1 MNGQEG
7 VMKPSELTGE
17 IPISIWFRNK
27 SWPAG
32 TQFPLQALPW
42 GKLMYSMKGLAEI
55 NIEDN
60 IYLSTPEYA
69 IWLPVNTEHESV
81 AKSAIDYVILH
92 VSPPLCQSLPSKPQT
107 LRLNKIVKA
116 VLADFSER
124 RIGYPHTPQDQTLVT
139 ALLEQL
145 ALSERFDSYLPLG
158 SDDVIKIMTEKMS
171 AASHDFNTLTQWSGM
186 LGLSERTLSR
196 RFLDAT
202 GISFN
207 EWKLRSKTLMAMTLL
222 QEGRAVKYVASTLG
236 YHDPSAFIAMFRRQT
251 GQSPSGFLAVSH
263 GTPKTGSGIMH
274 GD

>member
-1 MNGQEG
+1 
-7 VMKPSELTGE
+7 MKSSELTGE
-17 IPISIWFRNK
+17 APISIWFRNK

-32 TQFPLQALPW
+32 THFPLQALPW
-42 GKLMYSMKGLAEI
+42 GKLMYSMKGLVEI
-55 NIEDN
+55 KIENN

-81 AKSAIDYVILH
+81 AKSAINYVILH
-92 VSPPLCQSLPSKPQT
+92 VSPSLCQSLPSKPQT
-107 LRLNKIVKA
+107 LRLNKVAKA

-124 RIGYPHTPQDQTLVT
+124 HIGYPQTSQDQTLVT

-171 AASHDFNTLTQWSGM
+171 AAPHHLNTLAQWSGM

-196 RFLDAT
+196 RFLAAT

-207 EWKLRSKTLMAMTLL
+207 EWKLRSKTLTAMTLL

-236 YHDPSAFIAMFRRQT
+236 YNDPSAFIAMFRRQT

-263 GTPKTGSGIMH
+263 GSPKTGSGIMH
-274 GD
+274 GE

>member
-92 VSPPLCQSLPSKPQT
+92 VSPRYANPYRANRKPC
-107 LRLNKIVKA
+107 
-116 VLADFSER
+116 
-124 RIGYPHTPQDQTLVT
+124 G
-139 ALLEQL
+139 
-145 ALSERFDSYLPLG
+145 
-158 SDDVIKIMTEKMS
+158 
-171 AASHDFNTLTQWSGM
+171 
-186 LGLSERTLSR
+186 
-196 RFLDAT
+196 
-202 GISFN
+202 
-207 EWKLRSKTLMAMTLL
+207 
-222 QEGRAVKYVASTLG
+222 
-236 YHDPSAFIAMFRRQT
+236 
-251 GQSPSGFLAVSH
+251 
-263 GTPKTGSGIMH
+263 
-274 GD
+274 